1 MEDEDQM
8 RQRRQKPLRH
18 SRVLRYD
25 RLVGMAK
32 TEIPEQ
38 MENAPRS
45 PILSMKRAHHLFLL
59 SLLASALC
67 AQSSSDPRS
76 RRNKGTNLKP
86 ATVAVF
92 ASGDF
97 YGMPYRLIEPL
108 EIKDGVRYPLI
119 LNLHGRAGI
128 GDDNL
133 SSLRPW
139 SATFADPEW
148 RAAFPCFVVTPQSW
162 SSWSAFNE
170 RPPEMTPETIAQF
183 PKIWQRLIQA
193 RLSDV
198 SELSTGSLTM
208 TFLLLDQMAREF
220 PIDTDRV
227 YVLGHSMGG
236 FGSWNAIWTD
246 PERFAAAIPSAGGLT
261 PWKDPAKF
269 KNVPVWAFH
278 GTDDPTVPYAF
289 SQRIFDRLA
298 EVGGN
303 IKLTAM
309 DGVKHGSS
317 AHAFAYEGDDPEK
330 GWTTSSASEKCD
342 PTPRIWDWLF
352 RQRRR

>member
-1 MEDEDQM
+1 MP
-8 RQRRQKPLRH
+8 QRTQEPLRR
-18 SRVLRYD
+18 SRVLVYD
-25 RLVGMAK
+25 RRVGMAK
-32 TEIPEQ
+32 AKIPEQ
-38 MENAPRS
+38 TENAPRS
-45 PILSMKRAHHLFLL
+45 PALSMKRVRHIFLF

-67 AQSSSDPRS
+67 AQSSVDPRN

-86 ATVAVF
+86 ATVAEF
-92 ASGDF
+92 APEDF
-97 YGMPYRLIEPL
+97 YGMPYRLIQPL
-108 EIKDGVRYPLI
+108 EIKDGVRYPVI

-148 RAAFPCFVVTPQSW
+148 RAAYPCFVVTPQSW
-162 SSWSAFNE
+162 SSWAAFNE
-170 RPPEMTPETIAQF
+170 RPPEMTPEMIAQF
-183 PKIWQRLIQA
+183 PKIWQRFMQA
-193 RLSDV
+193 RLSDRA
-198 SELSTGSLTM
+198 ELSTGSLTM

-246 PERFAAAIPSAGGLT
+246 PERFAAAVPSAGGLP

-289 SQRIFDRLA
+289 SQHIFDRLA

-309 DGVKHGSS
+309 DGVRHGSA
-317 AHAFAYEGDDPEK
+317 AHAFVYEGDDPEK
-330 GWTTSSASEKCD
+330 GWITSSASEQCD

-352 RQRRR
+352 RQKR